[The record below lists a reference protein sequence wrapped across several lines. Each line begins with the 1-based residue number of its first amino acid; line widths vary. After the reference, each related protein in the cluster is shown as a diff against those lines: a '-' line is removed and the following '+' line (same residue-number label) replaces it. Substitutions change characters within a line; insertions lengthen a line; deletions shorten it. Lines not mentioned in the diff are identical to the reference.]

1 MKSPKNDIKEDFKI
15 KIIQS
20 GKIKSFSLTE
30 SNLNKKFRE
39 VYTPLIKELKLSKK
53 DIFFTNDE
61 GRALNNMDLNL
72 PLNKIIEKFGKKIN
86 LYYDKIM

>member
-1 MKSPKNDIKEDFKI
+1 
-15 KIIQS
+15 
-20 GKIKSFSLTE
+20 
-30 SNLNKKFRE
+30 
-39 VYTPLIKELKLSKK
+39 LSKK

-86 LYYDKIM
+86 LYYEKIM